1 LLSSIGDIDEEVAT
15 LPAKVCLD
23 PHWKRLPQQFN
34 TLKGKEAVHNVDM
47 LIDGAKLTKQ
57 EAEVALAFLV
67 N

>member
-1 LLSSIGDIDEEVAT
+1 